1 MVRCMAQFP
10 GFAGRL
16 DYVPIPKAFYSD
28 VLPRITD
35 SAELLV
41 CLHLFRLLAAKR
53 GYPPA
58 VARHLL
64 LEDPLLAAGFT
75 SLGRDHVAEATRGL
89 SLTLECGVFLQA
101 APPRGEP
108 VLLLNQPASQRAAV
122 AIERGEAPLPDAA
135 GGQPQRS
142 SLPPVAAADI
152 YTLYEENIGMLTPII
167 VEQLAEAERDYP
179 PGWIAEAIGI
189 AVAANQ
195 RHWRY
200 ASAIL
205 QRWKQ
210 KGKNNG
216 APKRNPIPSRPTADY
231 STWETPRRRG
241 AS

>member
-1 MVRCMAQFP
+1 MAQFP

-75 SLGRDHVAEATRGL
+75 TLGRDHAAEAARGL
-89 SLTLECGVFLQA
+89 ALALERGVFLQA
-101 APPRGEP
+101 AAPRGEP
-108 VLLLNQPASQRAAV
+108 ALLLNQPASQRAAV
-122 AIERGEAPLPDAA
+122 AIERGDAPLADGA

-167 VEQLAEAERDYP
+167 AEQLAEVERDYP

-200 ASAIL
+200 VNAIL
-205 QRWKQ
+205 QRWKTE
-210 KGKNNG
+210 GKDDG
-216 APKRNPIPSRPTADY
+216 TAKRHLAAASRPAADY
-231 STWETPRRRG
+231 TDWLPGRPTRR
-241 AS
+241 